1 MAVNQILTG
10 GAGYIGSHIVCNSHF
25 REHNLSV
32 VDDLSSG
39 YSERIPPNTRI
50 HTFSLQNLEAL
61 RKVFEVSN
69 VCGVIHLAAKKRV
82 GESVER
88 PDYYWQENVVGLQ
101 NLLDVMLEHGVR
113 NLVFSSSASVYGQP
127 KVASGALIT
136 EETKC
141 EPINPYGETKLE
153 GERLARKFAE
163 EHGFK
168 VAALRYFNVAGAGRN
183 DLGDRFTY
191 NLIPIV
197 FDAIDR
203 GEQPIVFGDD
213 YDTPDG
219 SCIRDYVHVQDL
231 ADAHMAALELV
242 ENSEPG
248 FQAINIGTGIGASVF
263 EVIDMVSE
271 VTGKSIEPRIVDRR
285 QGDPASLVADVSK
298 AKAVLGWESKYDL
311 RDIVTSAWEAW
322 RFDHDK

>member
-1 MAVNQILTG
+1 VINLLTG
-10 GAGYIGSHIVCNSHF
+10 GAGYIGGNIAGTYDVYSQHPLVI
-25 REHNLSV
+25 
-32 VDDLSSG
+32 DDLSSG
-39 YSERIPPNTRI
+39 FTDRLSHSVQNFQI
-50 HTFSLQNLEAL
+50 SLQDKRTLNQ
-61 RKVFEVSN
+61 VFEDTQITQ
-69 VCGVIHLAAKKRV
+69 VIHLAAKKRV
-82 GESVER
+82 GESIER
-88 PDYYWQENVVGLQ
+88 PDYYWRENVVGFQ
-101 NLLDVMLEHGVR
+101 NLLDVMLEHGVK

-127 KVASGALIT
+127 QVASGTLIN

-168 VAALRYFNVAGAGRN
+168 VAALRYFNVAGAGRK
-183 DLGDRFTY
+183 DLGDRFAY

-231 ADAHMAALELV
+231 ADAHMAAIELV

-285 QGDPASLVADVSK
+285 QGDPASLVADVNK
-298 AKAVLGWESKYDL
+298 AKEVLGWESKYDL
-311 RDIVTSAWEAW
+311 RDIVASAWEAW